1 MYLKSLEI
9 SGFKSFAKKSTLEFN
24 AQVTAIVGPNGSGK
38 SNVAEAFRFVL
49 GEQSLK
55 SMRGK
60 RGEDLI
66 FNGSNN
72 QTRLNRAGVKVT
84 FDNTKRVFPI
94 EYDEVVIERVVH
106 RDSLNEYL
114 INGSKVRLKDIIELL
129 AQAHI
134 GASGHHIISQGEADR
149 ILNASNKERKAMIED
164 ALGLKIYQYKREEST
179 RKLEKT
185 EENIAQVQSLR
196 KEIAPHL
203 KFLKRQVEKVEK
215 AFAMRDELVKLYQEY
230 FKREELYLSREHEKL
245 NREQEAP
252 QTELHQI
259 ENKLTHL
266 KQEIESESKEN
277 DRPQEIVILEEAL
290 NLIRTKKD
298 ELARNLGRLE
308 GEISSEERQRDR
320 EERIAKIETERLIK
334 VGEVRKLLDILK
346 SSFNEAEME
355 GGLDRLRMIISSM
368 SAAVGDFVR
377 THIDQVQEGSHS
389 FDRSELDR
397 LISRK
402 SELELELEVVRL
414 SEKEAQTN
422 YQKLR
427 AQLEEKKDSLRS
439 AEREIFELVGKQS
452 ELRRILA
459 DLRNRQERLHLEKES
474 FDRELRESVAI
485 AGHEAISFN
494 GMEFASPS
502 GEALS
507 DDELAIT
514 PRTEQEGRF
523 KTIEKMKIR
532 LEDAGASGGEET
544 LKEYQDITERDQFLE
559 KEIADLEQSAVSLKS
574 LIKDLTSQL
583 ERDFKEGMD
592 KINTQFHEF
601 FALMFGGG
609 RAGLTLLQEKKR
621 KRGSTED
628 LVLTQDPEADF
639 EEPQEEL
646 ESGIEI
652 DIALPHKKTKG
663 LEMLSGGERALTSI
677 ALLFAISQVNPPP
690 FIILDETDAALDEA
704 NSKKYGTMIENL
716 SRYSQLIVITH
727 NRETM
732 STASIIYGVTM
743 GGDGI
748 SKLLS
753 IQFEEAVTVAK

>member
-9 SGFKSFAKKSTLEFN
+9 AGFKSFAKKSTLDFN

-72 QTRLNRAGVKVT
+72 QTRLNRASVKVT
-84 FDNTKRVFPI
+84 FDNSKRVFPL

-149 ILNASNKERKAMIED
+149 ILNSSNKERKTMIED

-185 EENIAQVQSLR
+185 EENINQVQALR

-230 FKREELYLSREHEKL
+230 FKREELHLAHERESL
-245 NREQEAP
+245 NAERHGP

-259 ENKLTHL
+259 EAKLTVL
-266 KQEIESESKEN
+266 KGEIESETKANE
-277 DRPQEIVILEEAL
+277 RPQELVRLEEVV
-290 NLIRTKKD
+290 NEIRVKKD
-298 ELARNLGRLE
+298 ELARSLGRLE
-308 GEISSEERQRDR
+308 GEISAEERQRDR
-320 EERIAKIETERLIK
+320 EIRMAKIETERLIK
-334 VGEVRKLLDILK
+334 VGEVRTLLDHLK
-346 SSFNEAEME
+346 DAFNQAEME
-355 GGLDRLRMIISSM
+355 GSIDRLRMIVSHM
-368 SAAVGDFVR
+368 KNAVGDFVQR
-377 THIDQVQEGSHS
+377 HIDQVVEGTHT
-389 FDRSELDR
+389 FDESELNR
-397 LISRK
+397 LISQK
-402 SELELELEVVRL
+402 GEIETELERARGEERD
-414 SEKEAQTN
+414 AQHK
-422 YQKLR
+422 YQTFR
-427 AQLEEKKDSLRS
+427 AELEEKKDSLRT
-439 AEREIFELVGKQS
+439 AERQIFELVGRQN
-452 ELRRILA
+452 ELRAILG
-459 DLRNRQERLHLEKES
+459 DLRNRDERLRLEKEN

-485 AGHEAISFN
+485 AGHGAISFN
-494 GMEFASPS
+494 GMTFTDSV
-502 GEALS
+502 GEPLT
-507 DDELAIT
+507 DEELAVV
-514 PRTEQEGRF
+514 PRAEQETRF
-523 KTIEKMKIR
+523 KQIEKMKIR

-544 LKEYQDITERDQFLE
+544 MKEYQDLTERDAFLE
-559 KEIADLEQSAVSLKS
+559 KEIADLEGSAESLKT
-574 LIKDLTSQL
+574 LIKELTVQL

-592 KINTQFHEF
+592 KINTQFNEF

-609 RAGLTLLQEKKR
+609 RASLTLLQEKKR
-621 KRGSTED
+621 RRGSID
-628 LVLTQDPEADF
+628 GGALAQDPDADF
-639 EEPQEEL
+639 EEPEEEL

-704 NSKKYGTMIENL
+704 NSKKYGNMIENL

-732 STASIIYGVTM
+732 STADIIYGVTM

-753 IQFEEAVTVAK
+753 IQFAEAVSVAK